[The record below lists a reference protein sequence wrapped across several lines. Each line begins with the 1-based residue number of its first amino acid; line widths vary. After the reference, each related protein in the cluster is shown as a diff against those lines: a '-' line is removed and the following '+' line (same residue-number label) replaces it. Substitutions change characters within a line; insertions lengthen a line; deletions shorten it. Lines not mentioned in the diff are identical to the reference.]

1 MKWEL
6 AYGMELEL
14 DWDLTDFGF
23 CCDALEVADEGV
35 GVEMDS
41 VVLCPLLFSLAEA
54 TEATVAA
61 AAEVGVVATVEA
73 EATDEAGDDIVS
85 CWLEDMLGCWLL
97 ASTWTTDELLSLSSS
112 AVTSSLELEVAEAVT
127 AAESLRLEIFILAV
141 PLTTSM
147 NLQE

>member
-1 MKWEL
+1 M
-6 AYGMELEL
+6 
-14 DWDLTDFGF
+14 
-23 CCDALEVADEGV
+23 
-35 GVEMDS
+35 
-41 VVLCPLLFSLAEA
+41 
-54 TEATVAA
+54 
-61 AAEVGVVATVEA
+61 
-73 EATDEAGDDIVS
+73 
-85 CWLEDMLGCWLL
+85 

>member
-41 VVLCPLLFSLAEA
+41 VALLLFSLAFS
-54 TEATVAA
+54 VAA
-61 AAEVGVVATVEA
+61 EAEEGAGEVAVVEA
-73 EATDEAGDDIVS
+73 EATDEAGEIVS

>member
-1 MKWEL
+1 
-6 AYGMELEL
+6 MELEL

-41 VVLCPLLFSLAEA
+41 VALLLFSLAFS
-54 TEATVAA
+54 VAA
-61 AAEVGVVATVEA
+61 EAEEGAGEVAVVEA
-73 EATDEAGDDIVS
+73 EATDEAGEIVS

-112 AVTSSLELEVAEAVT
+112 AVTSSLELEVAEAVWG
-127 AAESLRLEIFILAV
+127 SLRLEIFILAV

-147 NLQE
+147 NLQKKSPIFEIFVKNSSK